1 MTLEQ
6 MHFFALELE
15 KISGLKMP
23 KFKPPAPPKPVTLS
37 GPAMSSTS
45 KPMKPPEPVKNMVQP
60 LPKG

>member
-1 MTLEQ
+1 MTPEQ
-6 MHFFALELE
+6 MHFFALEIE

-37 GPAMSSTS
+37 GAAMGSTP
-45 KPMKPPEPVKNMVQP
+45 KPVKNMIQP

>member
-1 MTLEQ
+1 MTPEQ
-6 MHFFALELE
+6 MHFFALEIE

-23 KFKPPAPPKPVTLS
+23 SFKPPKPVTLS

-45 KPMKPPEPVKNMVQP
+45 KSMKPVKNMIQP